1 MNNTMQE
8 QPEIQ
13 KRARRLQKT
22 WKKTSEKMEIKED
35 TGGMQRSW
43 RKGYPVEKYIQVI
56 YKV

>member
-43 RKGYPVEKYIQVI
+43 RKGCPVEKYIQVI